1 MIQVA
6 LVGYTNAGKST
17 LLNRLT
23 GAGVKEEDR
32 LFATL
37 DPTSRF
43 LDLPSGEKVLL
54 TDTVGFI
61 RNLPHH
67 LVAAFRS
74 TLEQVREADLLL
86 HVVDGSHPEAM
97 EQMKAVDQVLDDLG
111 AGEVPVLTV
120 FNKADREA
128 GAILSA
134 EGETIRIS
142 AYDADD
148 RERLK
153 EKIDQVLNAVQIHG
167 SAEIP
172 VSRGEMISNLYR
184 AAEDRSYR
192 GDRFDA
198 EDGVP
203 VTTPSL

>member
-23 GAGVKEEDR
+23 GAGVMEEDR

-43 LDLPSGEKVLL
+43 WICPRGEGAVDGYCRLHPQSSAPSGGRLSFH
-54 TDTVGFI
+54 VG
-61 RNLPHH
+61 
-67 LVAAFRS
+67 AS
-74 TLEQVREADLLL
+74 GEADLLL
-86 HVVDGSHPEAM
+86 HVVDASHPEAM
-97 EQMKAVDQVLDDLG
+97 EQMKSVERVLEDLG

-120 FNKADREA
+120 FNKADREG

-153 EKIDQVLNAVQIHG
+153 EKIDRVLNAAQIHG

-172 VSRGEMISNLYR
+172 VSRGDDFPALPGGG
-184 AAEDRSYR
+184 DRPFR
-192 GDRFDA
+192 GDRSDA
-198 EDGVP
+198 ESGVP
-203 VTTPSL
+203 VAAPSL

>member
-1 MIQVA
+1 M
-6 LVGYTNAGKST
+6 
-17 LLNRLT
+17 
-23 GAGVKEEDR
+23 
-32 LFATL
+32 
-37 DPTSRF
+37 
-43 LDLPSGEKVLL
+43 L

-153 EKIDQVLNAVQIHG
+153 EKIDQVLNAVQIT
-167 SAEIP
+167 A
-172 VSRGEMISNLYR
+172 RQ
-184 AAEDRSYR
+184 
-192 GDRFDA
+192 RFRYP
-198 EDGVP
+198 GGR
-203 VTTPSL
+203 